1 MNIAFYGLY
10 NPDIKSYE
18 FLGLN
23 LETKEADGTFTST
36 KFNDIEEKDMKELL
50 EWINS
55 SIKILSEDNKKQ
67 LREEN
72 RETVKES

>member
-1 MNIAFYGLY
+1 MNIVFNGLY
-10 NPDIKSYE
+10 TPEIDSYE

-23 LETKEADGTFTST
+23 LDTKQAEGPFASN
-36 KFNDIEEKDMKELL
+36 KFNGIEEKDMKELL

-67 LREEN
+67 LREED
-72 RETVKES
+72 RETA